1 MDIDLIKNSIRNIP
15 DFPKKGIQFKDITT
29 ILNDPKIFNYVIQLL
44 YVHYQNK
51 DIDVIVGI
59 ESRGFIFASPLALKL
74 NCPFALARKPGKLP
88 SETINHEYELE
99 YGTDSLEIHKDS
111 IRINDNVLII
121 DDLLATG
128 GTAAACGKMV
138 KKLSNKEPNYGFFID
153 LGISQKDFVNSFSIV
168 NFNNK

>member
-29 ILNDPKIFNYVIQLL
+29 ILNDPKIFNYVIQLFHD
-44 YVHYQNK
+44 HYQNK

-74 NCPFALARKPGKLP
+74 KRPFALARKPGKLP
-88 SETINHEYELE
+88 SETINQDYELE

-128 GTAAACGKMV
+128 GTAHACGEMV
-138 KKLSNKEPNYGFFID
+138 KKLSNKQPNYGFFID
-153 LGISQKDFVNSFSIV
+153 LGISQKDFVNSFAIV
-168 NFNNK
+168 NFNAK